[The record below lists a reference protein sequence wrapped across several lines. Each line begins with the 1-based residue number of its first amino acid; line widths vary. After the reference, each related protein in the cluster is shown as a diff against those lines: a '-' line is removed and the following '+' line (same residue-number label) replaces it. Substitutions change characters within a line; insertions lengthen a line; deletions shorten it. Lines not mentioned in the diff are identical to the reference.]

1 MPAKLVAQIPWE
13 GRVPDD
19 GVARRFEPLASAPRK
34 RCSERQAVVI
44 DGSSVKVGLWT
55 QPDSRRPPMTD
66 ATMNLKTLI
75 EKTSDAD
82 LLREMIGFAAE
93 RLMELEVGAATG
105 AGYGEK
111 NPLRLNQRNG
121 YRDRD
126 WETRA
131 GTVELRIPK
140 LRKGAYFPSFLE
152 PRRLAE
158 KALTAVI
165 QEAYIQG
172 ISTRSVDDLVKAM
185 GAGGVSKSQVSRLCE
200 EIDDRVKTFL
210 ERPIKGDWPYLWIDA
225 TYLKVRRGGRIVSV
239 AVIIAVGVNTDGRR
253 EVLGMEVGPS
263 EAEPIWT
270 EFLRKL
276 TRRGLSGVK
285 LVISDAHEGIKA
297 AVSKVLNATWQ
308 RCRVHFMRN
317 VLAHAG
323 RQGRRVASA
332 FIATAFAQETPEA
345 ASTQWRAVADQIRQ
359 KVPKLAAIMDE
370 AEHDVLAYMTFPR
383 EHRTKLH
390 SINPIERIN
399 GEIKR
404 RTDVVGIFPNE
415 DAIVRL
421 VGALLLEHND
431 EWAVQRSR
439 YMTLETI
446 ASLGDDPLVS
456 LPAVD
461 R

>member
-1 MPAKLVAQIPWE
+1 
-13 GRVPDD
+13 
-19 GVARRFEPLASAPRK
+19 
-34 RCSERQAVVI
+34 
-44 DGSSVKVGLWT
+44 
-55 QPDSRRPPMTD
+55 MTD
-66 ATMNLKTLI
+66 ETMNLKTLI
-75 EKTSDAD
+75 EKTPDAD

-93 RLMELEVGAATG
+93 RLMEMEVGAATG

-131 GTVELRIPK
+131 GTVELRIPR
-140 LRKGAYFPSFLE
+140 LRKGSYFPSFLE

-172 ISTRSVDDLVKAM
+172 VSTRSVDDLVKAM

-200 EIDDRVKTFL
+200 EIDVRVKAFL
-210 ERPIKGDWPYLWIDA
+210 ERPIEGDWPYIWIDA

-253 EVLGMEVGPS
+253 EVLGMEIGTS

-276 TRRGLSGVK
+276 TRRGLRGVK
-285 LVISDAHEGIKA
+285 LVVSDAHEGIKA

-345 ASTQWRAVADQIRQ
+345 ASMQWRAVADQIRQ

-404 RTDVVGIFPNE
+404 RTDVIGIFPND

-446 ASLGDDPLVS
+446 APLSDDPLIS
-456 LPAVD
+456 LPAVA